1 MISVEEPT
9 IQSSGYN
16 GKNKL
21 DGNNSS
27 SFLRQCQNLLS
38 CDWFPAELAPVIA
51 LMVQLKEV
59 KDKTFSWE
67 LGEGWEEAITT
78 FTTMFS
84 ELQVYCSNDLGIK
97 LECSW
102 KVHMISAHL
111 QPFLAKAGC
120 GLARYAEQ
128 AGESIHCQ
136 LKPTLQAH
144 KRKECHPMHG
154 AKQQNAIAQHSAN
167 NL

>member
-1 MISVEEPT
+1 MNPT
-9 IQSSGYN
+9 PFSGYN

-27 SFLRQCQNLLS
+27 SFLRQCEKLLL
-38 CDWFPAELAPVIA
+38 CDWFPTVLSPVIA
-51 LMVQLKEV
+51 LMVQLREV
-59 KDKTFSWE
+59 KDKTFGWE
-67 LGEGWEEAITT
+67 LGKGWEEATK
-78 FTTMFS
+78 FS
-84 ELQVYCSNDLGIK
+84 EVQVYCGSELGIK

-102 KVHMISAHL
+102 KVHILTAHL
-111 QPFLAKAGC
+111 QPFLAEAGC

-128 AGESIHCQ
+128 AGESIHVH

-144 KRKECHPMHG
+144 RRKECHPQHG
-154 AKQQNAIAQHSAN
+154 PRQQNAIAQYSAN

>member
-1 MISVEEPT
+1 MNYS
-9 IQSSGYN
+9 QSGYN

-27 SFLRQCQNLLS
+27 SFLRQCEKLLL
-38 CDWFPAELAPVIA
+38 CDWFPVELQPVIA
-51 LMVQLKEV
+51 LLQQLKVV

-67 LGEGWEEAITT
+67 LEDGWEEAITT
-78 FTTMFS
+78 FTRKFS
-84 ELQVYCSNDLGIK
+84 EMQDYCINTLGIS

-102 KVHMISAHL
+102 KIHIIAAHL
-111 QPFLAKAGC
+111 QPFLAEAGC

-128 AGESIHCQ
+128 AGESIHAH

-144 KRKECHPMHG
+144 RRKECHPQHG
-154 AKQQNAIAQHSAN
+154 PRQQNAIAQYSAN